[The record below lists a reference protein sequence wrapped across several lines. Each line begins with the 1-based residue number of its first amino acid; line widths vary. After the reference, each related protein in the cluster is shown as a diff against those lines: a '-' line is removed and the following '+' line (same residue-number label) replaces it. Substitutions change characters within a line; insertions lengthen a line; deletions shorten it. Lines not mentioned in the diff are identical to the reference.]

1 MSVRN
6 RPATTPVAAAEVGGS
21 APSGNLS
28 QAEDAYFI
36 ASQWQLIWRK
46 FRRHRL
52 AWIGGS
58 VIAILLVMAVFS
70 EFWSPYDI
78 YERHT
83 DLVNL
88 PPQRIRIWDQGSFHR
103 PFVYGVT
110 SERSTTTYFLE
121 FSEDTSRRYPVRFFV
136 RGAHYKVLGIIPSD
150 LHFFGVDEPGVIHLL
165 GTESIGRDMLSRILL
180 ATRISLSVGLVGIT
194 ISFVLGCLLGGV
206 SGYFGGAADM
216 IIQRIIEFLQNIPQ
230 IPLWMALSA
239 ALPPVWPVVKVYF
252 GITVILSI
260 FGWTGLARVVR
271 GKLLATRE
279 EDYVLAAKIAGSG
292 ERRILLRHLLPAFTS
307 YLIVSITL
315 AIPQMILGETALSFL
330 GIGMRAPAVSWGVL
344 LQQAQNIRSVTLYPW
359 LIIPAALVVVTVL
372 AFNFLGDGL
381 RDAADPYK

>member
-58 VIAILLVMAVFS
+58 VLAILLVMAVFS

-88 PPQRIRIWDQGSFHR
+88 PPQRIRIFDQGSFHR

-194 ISFVLGCLLGGV
+194 ISFVLGCLLGGSQDT
-206 SGYFGGAADM
+206 SG
-216 IIQRIIEFLQNIPQ
+216 
-230 IPLWMALSA
+230 
-239 ALPPVWPVVKVYF
+239 
-252 GITVILSI
+252 
-260 FGWTGLARVVR
+260 ARP
-271 GKLLATRE
+271 
-279 EDYVLAAKIAGSG
+279 I
-292 ERRILLRHLLPAFTS
+292 
-307 YLIVSITL
+307 
-315 AIPQMILGETALSFL
+315 
-330 GIGMRAPAVSWGVL
+330 
-344 LQQAQNIRSVTLYPW
+344 
-359 LIIPAALVVVTVL
+359 
-372 AFNFLGDGL
+372 
-381 RDAADPYK
+381 